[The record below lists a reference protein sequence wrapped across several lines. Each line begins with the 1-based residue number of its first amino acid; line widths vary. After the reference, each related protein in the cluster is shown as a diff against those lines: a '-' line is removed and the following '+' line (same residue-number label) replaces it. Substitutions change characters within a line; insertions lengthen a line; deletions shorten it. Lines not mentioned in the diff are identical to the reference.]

1 MFTMYYAD
9 CVGNETNCLYPH
21 RIEVTD
27 KKSFE
32 QAVSH
37 DYVCAEYKGGYRGND
52 NFIRS
57 DCLAVEVDNDHSED
71 PEDWVTPADVADAL
85 PDVSFAVHYSRH
97 HMKPKNGKA
106 ARPKFHAFFAIDPM
120 EDYAEYSGLK
130 KLMNR
135 IFPYFDKGAMDA
147 ARFFYGTKDPQ
158 VEFFDGSLSLTQ
170 FLAAD
175 EFDADMPQG
184 SYGGQFVI
192 EEGKRNA
199 TLSRKAGKLVKRFGA
214 TEKAFGIFMEEAAK
228 CSPPLEDEEL
238 GKIWSSASR
247 FGKKIQNQEGY
258 VPPDKYRPGNALK
271 PADYS
276 DIGQA
281 KVVAMDCASEL
292 AYSTGTDF
300 IVYDG
305 KRWVESKPKSIGCME
320 DFLDRQLSEAK
331 EALAKAMEALIRAGI
346 PEQTVFAGGRGL
358 ENQIQSE
365 IQLKAYRAYL
375 GAVSYHKFV
384 MKRRDIKYINSAL
397 MAVKPMVEVETKDLD
412 SHEFLLNCP
421 DGTYDL
427 RKGMEGRH
435 DHDFADYITMITAFA
450 PGDEG
455 KELWLDSVRR
465 TFQGDSELIDYVQQT
480 VGLCA
485 IGDVY
490 QEALTI
496 SYGTGSN
503 GKSTFWNSIA
513 GAMGTYSGM
522 ISADALTVGCRRNVK
537 PELAEVKGK
546 RILIA
551 AELEEGMRLSTSI
564 VKQLSSTDEIEG
576 EKKYKDPFK
585 FKPTH
590 TLVLY
595 TNHLPR
601 VGAMDTGI
609 WRRLIVIPFNATI
622 MGGGEVKNYSKFL
635 LDNAGPYIV
644 KWIIEGAQKAINN
657 NFKLELPDCV
667 KEAIEKYRADNDWMT
682 HFLDDCCETGQ
693 GLEEKSGELYASY
706 RAYCARS
713 GEFTR
718 STTEFYNSLEQR
730 GFVRRRRTK
739 GVFVLGLKLA
749 DSEADF

>member
-21 RIEVTD
+21 GIEIKD
-27 KKSFE
+27 KESFR
-32 QAVSH
+32 QAVSR
-37 DYVCAEYKGGYRGND
+37 DYVCAEYRGGYRGND

-57 DCLAVEVDNDHSED
+57 DCLAVEVDNDHSDD
-71 PEDWVTPADVADAL
+71 PEDWVTPADVAKAL

-130 KLMNR
+130 RLMNR

-158 VEFFDGSLSLTQ
+158 VEFFDGSLSLTR

-247 FGKKIQNQEGY
+247 FAKKVQNQEGY
-258 VPPDKYRPGNALK
+258 VPPDKYKPGNALK

-305 KRWVESKPKSIGCME
+305 KHWVESKPKSIGCME

-331 EALAKAMEALIRAGI
+331 EALAKAMEALIRTGI

-358 ENQIQSE
+358 ENQIQNE
-365 IQLKAYRAYL
+365 AQAKAYRAYL
-375 GAVSYHKFV
+375 GAVAYHKFV

-397 MAVKPMVEVETKDLD
+397 MAVKPMVEVETKGLD

-465 TFQGDSELIDYVQQT
+465 TFQGDEELIDYVQQT

-622 MGGGEVKNYSKFL
+622 MGGGEVKNYSKYL

-693 GLEEKSGELYASY
+693 GLEEKSGELYAGY
-706 RAYCARS
+706 RAYCVRS
-713 GEFTR
+713 GEFAR

-730 GFVRRRRTK
+730 GFVRHKRKNGR
-739 GVFVLGLKLA
+739 FVLGLRLA
-749 DSEADF
+749 DFED

>member
-21 RIEVTD
+21 KVEVKD
-27 KKSFE
+27 EASFRE
-32 QAVSH
+32 AVSR
-37 DYVCAEYKGGYRGND
+37 DYVCAEYQNSYRSND
-52 NFIRS
+52 NFIQS
-57 DCLAVEVDNDHSED
+57 DCLAVEFDNDHTDD
-71 PEDWVTPADVADAL
+71 PEKWVYPKDLREAL
-85 PDVSFAVHYSRH
+85 PGVAIGIHYSRN
-97 HMKPKNGKA
+97 HMKEKNGRIP
-106 ARPKFHAFFAIDPM
+106 RPKFHSFMQIEPITDQS
-120 EDYAEYSGLK
+120 EYAELK
-130 KLMNR
+130 NLVAKML
-135 IFPYFDKGAMDA
+135 PHVDPKALDA
-147 ARFFYGTKDPQ
+147 ARFFYGTKDPE
-158 VEFFDGSLSLTQ
+158 VEFFPGNMTLTE
-170 FLAAD
+170 FLRGD
-175 EFDADMPQG
+175 EFDSDMPQG
-184 SYGGQFVI
+184 SYGDKVVI
-192 EEGKRNA
+192 EEGRRNA
-199 TLSRKAGKLVKRFGA
+199 TMSRFAGKLVKRYGA
-214 TEKAFGIFMEEAAK
+214 TEEAFAIFMEEAAR
-228 CSPPLEDEEL
+228 CNPPLDDAEL
-238 GKIWSSASR
+238 GKIWWSAKR
-247 FGKKIQNQEGY
+247 FAKKVQSQDGY
-258 VPPDKYRPGNALK
+258 IPPDKFKPGPALK

-281 KVVAMDCASEL
+281 KVVAMDCANEL

-305 KRWVESKPKSIGCME
+305 TRWVESKPKSVGCME
-320 DFLDRQLSEAK
+320 NFLDRQLADAGDAVQKAKDRLMQMGLSEQAINSGGK
-331 EALAKAMEALIRAGI
+331 ALEK
-346 PEQTVFAGGRGL
+346 
-358 ENQIQSE
+358 QIQAD
-365 IQLKAYRAYL
+365 QMKAYLAYL
-375 GAVSYHKFV
+375 GAVAYYGFV

-397 MAVKPMVEVETKDLD
+397 MAVKPMVEVETRDLD

-427 RKGMEGRH
+427 REGMAGRR
-435 DHDFADYITMITAFA
+435 DHDSADYITMITAYA
-450 PGDEG
+450 PGDNG
-455 KELWLDSVRR
+455 KELWLESIDR
-465 TFQGDSELIDYVQQT
+465 TFQGDAELIEYVQQT

-490 QEALTI
+490 QEAISI
-496 SYGTGSN
+496 SYGIGSN

-590 TLVLY
+590 TLILY
-595 TNHLPR
+595 TNHLPK

-622 MGGGEVKNYSKFL
+622 MGNGEIKNYSKYL

-644 KWIIEGAQKAINN
+644 KWIIEGAQKAIKA
-657 NFKLELPDCV
+657 NFKLKLPKCV
-667 KEAIEKYRADNDWMT
+667 KEAVEKYKADNDWMS
-682 HFLDDCCETGQ
+682 HFLDECCEIGE
-693 GLEEKSGELYASY
+693 GFEEKSGELYAAY

-718 STTEFYNSLEQR
+718 STTEFYTSIEQR
-730 GFVRRRRTK
+730 GFTRHKRKNGR
-739 GVFVLGLKLA
+739 FVIGLQLA
-749 DSEADF
+749 DSEE

>member
-1 MFTMYYAD
+1 MFTMFYAD

-21 RIEVTD
+21 KVEVKD
-27 KKSFE
+27 EASFKE
-32 QAVSH
+32 AVSH
-37 DYVCAEYKGGYRGND
+37 DYVCAEYKNSYRSND
-52 NFIRS
+52 NFVQS
-57 DCLAVEVDNDHSED
+57 DCLAVEFDNDHTDD
-71 PEDWVTPADVADAL
+71 PDKWVYPKDLKEAL
-85 PDVSFAVHYSRH
+85 PGVAIGIHYSRNN
-97 HMKPKNGKA
+97 MKEKNGRA
-106 ARPKFHAFFAIDPM
+106 PRPKFHAFMQIEPITDQ
-120 EDYAEYSGLK
+120 EEYAELK
-130 KLMNR
+130 TLVARMLPHVDPKAL
-135 IFPYFDKGAMDA
+135 DA
-147 ARFFYGTKDPQ
+147 ARFFYGTKDPD
-158 VEFFDGSLSLTQ
+158 VEFFAGNMTLTE
-170 FLAAD
+170 FLTAE
-175 EFDADMPQG
+175 EFDKGMPQG
-184 SYGGQFVI
+184 SYGDKVVI
-192 EEGKRNA
+192 EEGRRNA
-199 TLSRKAGKLVKRFGA
+199 TMSRFAGKLVKRYGA
-214 TEKAFGIFMEEAAK
+214 TEDAFKIFMEEAAK
-228 CSPPLEDEEL
+228 CDPPLDDDEL
-238 GKIWSSASR
+238 GKIWWSAKR
-247 FGKKIQNQEGY
+247 FAKKVQSQDGY
-258 VPPDKYRPGNALK
+258 VPPDKFKPGPALK

-281 KVVAMDCASEL
+281 KVVAMDCANEL

-305 KRWVESKPKSIGCME
+305 KRWVESKPKSVGCME
-320 DFLDRQLSEAK
+320 NFLDRQLADAAEAVQKAKDKLMQLGLSEQV
-331 EALAKAMEALIRAGI
+331 IN
-346 PEQTVFAGGRGL
+346 TGGKTL
-358 ENQIQSE
+358 EKQIQAD
-365 IQLKAYRAYL
+365 QMRAYLAYL
-375 GAVSYHKFV
+375 GAVSYYGFV

-397 MAVKPMVEVETKDLD
+397 MAVKPMVELESRDLD

-427 RKGMEGRH
+427 RDGVNGRR
-435 DHDFADYITMITAFA
+435 DHDSADYITMITAFA
-450 PGDEG
+450 PGDDG
-455 KELWLDSVRR
+455 KDLWLESVNR
-465 TFQGDSELIDYVQQT
+465 TFQGDTELIDYVQQT

-496 SYGTGSN
+496 SYGVGSN
-503 GKSTFWNSIA
+503 GKSTFWNSVA

-595 TNHLPR
+595 TNHLPK

-622 MGGGEVKNYSKFL
+622 MGNGEIKNYSKYL

-644 KWIIEGAQKAINN
+644 KWIIEGAQKAIKA
-657 NFKLELPDCV
+657 NFKLKLPKCV
-667 KEAIEKYRADNDWMT
+667 KEAIEKYKADNDWMS
-682 HFLDDCCETGQ
+682 HFLDECCEVGD
-693 GLEEKSGELYASY
+693 GLEEKSGELYSAYRSY
-706 RAYCARS
+706 SARS

-718 STTEFYNSLEQR
+718 STTEFYGSLTQR
-730 GFVRRRRTK
+730 GFNRHRTNK
-739 GVFVLGLKLA
+739 GTFVYGLKLA
-749 DSEADF
+749 ESDE

>member
-1 MFTMYYAD
+1 MFTMFYAD
-9 CVGNETNCLYPH
+9 CIGNKTNCLYPH
-21 RIEVTD
+21 GIDITD

-37 DYVCAEYKGGYRGND
+37 DYVCAEYKNCYRSND

-57 DCLAVEVDNDHSED
+57 NCLAVEIDNDHSED
-71 PEDWVTPADVADAL
+71 PEEWVTPADVAKAL
-85 PDVSFAVHYSRH
+85 PNVAFAVHYSRH
-97 HMKPKNGKA
+97 HMKPKHGKP
-106 ARPKFHAFFAIDPM
+106 ARPKFHAFFSIDPI
-120 EDYAEYSGLK
+120 EDYTEYKELK
-130 KLMNR
+130 NLMNR
-135 IFPYFDKGAMDA
+135 IFPYFDNGAMDA
-147 ARFFYGTKDPQ
+147 ARFFYGTKDPL
-158 VEFFDGSLSLTQ
+158 VEFYDGDLTLTQ
-170 FLAAD
+170 FLASD
-175 EFDADMPQG
+175 EFDAGMPQG
-184 SYGGQFVI
+184 TYGERMVI
-192 EEGKRNA
+192 EEGRRNA
-199 TLSRKAGKLVKRFGA
+199 TMSRKAGRLVKRFGA
-214 TEKAFGIFMEEAAK
+214 TEEAFGIFMEEAAK
-228 CSPPLEDEEL
+228 CSPPLDDAEL
-238 GKIWSSASR
+238 GKIWSSACR
-247 FGKKIQNQEGY
+247 FARKVQSQEGY
-258 VPPDKYRPGNALK
+258 IPPEKYRPGSALK

-281 KVVAMDCASEL
+281 KVVAMDCANEL

-305 KRWVESKPKSIGCME
+305 TRWVESRPKSVGCME
-320 DFLDRQLSEAK
+320 NFLDRQLADAK
-331 EALAKAMEALIRAGI
+331 EAVAKAKKALMDLGVD
-346 PEQTVFAGGRGL
+346 EQAISAGGKAL
-358 ENQIQSE
+358 EKQIGAD
-365 IQLKAYRAYL
+365 QLKAYFAYL
-375 GAVSYHKFV
+375 GAVSYHGFV

-397 MAVKPMVEVETKDLD
+397 MAVKPMVEIETRDLD

-427 RKGMEGRH
+427 REGMGGRH
-435 DHDFADYITMITAFA
+435 EHDFADYITMVTAYA

-455 KELWLDSVRR
+455 KELWLDSVDR
-465 TFQGDSELIDYVQQT
+465 TFQGDAELIDYVQQT

-496 SYGTGSN
+496 SYGVGSN

-622 MGGGEVKNYSKFL
+622 MGSGEVKNYSKYL

-644 KWIIEGAQKAINN
+644 KWIIEGARKAINAD
-657 NFKLELPDCV
+657 FKLKLPKCV
-667 KEAIEKYRADNDWMT
+667 KEAIEKYKADNDWMS
-682 HFLDDCCETGQ
+682 HFLDDCCEIGREF
-693 GLEEKSGELYASY
+693 EEKSGELYASY
-706 RAYCARS
+706 RAYCART
-713 GEFTR
+713 GEFAR
-718 STTEFYNSLEQR
+718 STTEFYKSLEQH
-730 GFVRRRRTK
+730 GFTRHKRKK
-739 GVFVLGLKLA
+739 GVFVIGLRLA
-749 DSEADF
+749 ETEADF

>member
-27 KKSFE
+27 KKSFK

-71 PEDWVTPADVADAL
+71 PEDWVTPADVAYAL

-106 ARPKFHAFFAIDPM
+106 ARPKFHAFFAIDPIK
-120 EDYAEYSGLK
+120 DYAEYSALK

-147 ARFFYGTKDPQ
+147 ARFFYGTKDPK
-158 VEFFDGSLSLTQ
+158 VELYDGALTLTG
-170 FLAAD
+170 FLASD

-184 SYGGQFVI
+184 SYGGEMVI
-192 EEGKRNA
+192 EEGRRNA
-199 TLSRKAGKLVKRFGA
+199 TMSRKAGRLVKRYGA

-228 CSPPLEDEEL
+228 CSPPLDDAEL
-238 GKIWSSASR
+238 GKIWSSACR
-247 FGKKIQNQEGY
+247 FARKVQNQKGY

-281 KVVAMDCASEL
+281 KVVAMDCASGL

-305 KRWVESKPKSIGCME
+305 KRWLESKPKSIGCME
-320 DFLDRQLSEAK
+320 DFLDRQLAEAK
-331 EALAKAMEALIRAGI
+331 GAVTGAMEALIRAGI
-346 PEQTVFAGGRGL
+346 TEQAVMAGGREL
-358 ENQIQSE
+358 ENQIQNE
-365 IQLKAYRAYL
+365 AQMKAYRMYL
-375 GAVSYHKFV
+375 GAVGYHKFV

-397 MAVKPMVEVETKDLD
+397 MAVKPMVEVETSELD
-412 SHEFLLNCP
+412 RHEFLLNCP

-427 RKGMEGRH
+427 RKGMAGKRE
-435 DHDFADYITMITAFA
+435 HDFADYITMITAFA
-450 PGDEG
+450 PGDKG
-455 KELWLDSVRR
+455 KELWLDSVYR
-465 TFQGDSELIDYVQQT
+465 TFQGDEELIDYVQQT

-496 SYGTGSN
+496 SYGSGSN

-522 ISADALTVGCRRNVK
+522 ISADTLTVGCRRNVK

-564 VKQLSSTDEIEG
+564 IKQLSSTDEIEG

-595 TNHLPR
+595 TNHLPK

-622 MGGGEVKNYSKFL
+622 MGSGEIKNYSKYL

-657 NFKLELPDCV
+657 NFKLELPACV
-667 KEAIEKYRADNDWMT
+667 KEAIERYKADNDWMT
-682 HFLDDCCETGQ
+682 HFLDDCCETGE
-693 GLEEKSGELYASY
+693 GFEAKSGELYASY

-718 STTEFYNSLEQR
+718 STTEFYSCLEQR

-749 DSEADF
+749 DPEMDF

>member
-21 RIEVTD
+21 KVEVKD
-27 KKSFE
+27 EASFRE
-32 QAVSH
+32 AVSR
-37 DYVCAEYKGGYRGND
+37 DYVCAEYQNSYRSND
-52 NFIRS
+52 NFIQS
-57 DCLAVEVDNDHSED
+57 DCLAVEFDNDHTDD
-71 PEDWVTPADVADAL
+71 PEKWVYPKDLREAL
-85 PDVSFAVHYSRH
+85 PGVAIGIHYSRN
-97 HMKPKNGKA
+97 HMKEKNGRIP
-106 ARPKFHAFFAIDPM
+106 RPKFHSFMQIEPITDQS
-120 EDYAEYSGLK
+120 EYAELK
-130 KLMNR
+130 NLVARMLPHVDPKAL
-135 IFPYFDKGAMDA
+135 DA
-147 ARFFYGTKDPQ
+147 ARFFYGTKDPE
-158 VEFFDGSLSLTQ
+158 VEFFPGNMTLTE
-170 FLAAD
+170 FLRGD
-175 EFDADMPQG
+175 EFDSYMPQG
-184 SYGGQFVI
+184 SYGDKVVI
-192 EEGKRNA
+192 EEGRRNA
-199 TLSRKAGKLVKRFGA
+199 TMSRFAGKLVKRYGA
-214 TEKAFGIFMEEAAK
+214 TEEAFAIFMEEAAR
-228 CSPPLEDEEL
+228 CNPPLDDAEL
-238 GKIWSSASR
+238 GKIWWSAKR
-247 FGKKIQNQEGY
+247 FAKKVQSQDGY
-258 VPPDKYRPGNALK
+258 IPPDKFKPGPALK

-281 KVVAMDCASEL
+281 KVVAMDCANEL

-305 KRWVESKPKSIGCME
+305 TRWVESKPKSVGCME
-320 DFLDRQLSEAK
+320 NFLDRQLADAADAVQKAKDRLMQMGLSEQAINSGGK
-331 EALAKAMEALIRAGI
+331 ALEK
-346 PEQTVFAGGRGL
+346 
-358 ENQIQSE
+358 QIQAD
-365 IQLKAYRAYL
+365 QMKAYLVYL
-375 GAVSYHKFV
+375 GAVAYYGFV

-397 MAVKPMVEVETKDLD
+397 MAVKPMVEVETRDLD

-427 RKGMEGRH
+427 REGMAGRR
-435 DHDFADYITMITAFA
+435 DHDSADYITMITAYA
-450 PGDEG
+450 PGDNG
-455 KELWLDSVRR
+455 KELWLESIDR
-465 TFQGDSELIDYVQQT
+465 TFQGDAELIEYVQQT

-490 QEALTI
+490 QEAISI
-496 SYGTGSN
+496 SYGIGSN

-590 TLVLY
+590 TLILY
-595 TNHLPR
+595 TNHLPK

-622 MGGGEVKNYSKFL
+622 MGNGEIKNYSKYL

-644 KWIIEGAQKAINN
+644 KWVIEGAQKAIKA
-657 NFKLELPDCV
+657 NFKLKLPKCV
-667 KEAIEKYRADNDWMT
+667 KDAIDKYKADNDWMS
-682 HFLDDCCETGQ
+682 HFLDECCEIG
-693 GLEEKSGELYASY
+693 GDYEEKSGELYAAY

-718 STTEFYNSLEQR
+718 STTEFYTSIEQR
-730 GFVRRRRTK
+730 GFTRHKRKNGR
-739 GVFVLGLKLA
+739 FVIGLKLA
-749 DSEADF
+749 DSED

>member
-21 RIEVTD
+21 GIDITD
-27 KKSFE
+27 KKSFT

-37 DYVCAEYKGGYRGND
+37 DYVCAEYKGGYRSND

-57 DCLAVEVDNDHSED
+57 NCLAVEVDNDHSEN
-71 PEDWVTPADVADAL
+71 PEDWVTPADVAKAL
-85 PDVSFAVHYSRH
+85 PNVSFAVHYSRH

-106 ARPKFHAFFAIDPM
+106 ARPKFHAFFSIDPI
-120 EDYAEYSGLK
+120 EDYEEYSELK
-130 KLMNR
+130 KLINR

-147 ARFFYGTKDPQ
+147 ARFFYGTKEPE
-158 VEFFDGSLSLTQ
+158 VEFYEGDLTLTQ

-175 EFDADMPQG
+175 EFDSGMAQG
-184 SYGGQFVI
+184 TYGDQMVI
-192 EEGKRNA
+192 EEGRRNA
-199 TLSRKAGKLVKRFGA
+199 TMSRKAGKLVKRYGA
-214 TEKAFGIFMEEAAK
+214 TEEAFNIFMEEAAK
-228 CSPPLEDEEL
+228 CSPPLDDAEL
-238 GKIWSSASR
+238 GKIWSSACR
-247 FGKKIQNQEGY
+247 FARKVQSQEGY
-258 VPPDKYRPGNALK
+258 IPPDKFKPGSALK

-281 KVVAMDCASEL
+281 KVVAMDCANEL

-305 KRWVESKPKSIGCME
+305 MRWVESKPKSVGCME
-320 DFLDRQLSEAK
+320 NFLDRQLADAKDAVAKAK
-331 EALAKAMEALIRAGI
+331 EALMQLGVQEQLISTGGKA
-346 PEQTVFAGGRGL
+346 L
-358 ENQIQSE
+358 EKQITGDQM
-365 IQLKAYRAYL
+365 KAYMAYL
-375 GAVSYHKFV
+375 GALSYYGFV

-397 MAVKPMVEVETKDLD
+397 MAVKPMVELETSDLD

-427 RKGMEGRH
+427 RKGMNGRR
-435 DHDFADYITMITAFA
+435 DHDSADYITMITAFA
-450 PGDEG
+450 PGDDG
-455 KELWLDSVRR
+455 KELWLDSINR
-465 TFQGDSELIDYVQQT
+465 TFQGDTELIDYVQQT

-496 SYGTGSN
+496 SYGVGSN

-595 TNHLPR
+595 TNHLPK

-622 MGGGEVKNYSKFL
+622 MGNGEIKNYSKYL
-635 LDNAGPYIV
+635 MDNAGPYIV
-644 KWIIEGAQKAINN
+644 KWIIEGAQKAINA
-657 NFKLELPDCV
+657 NFKLTLPKCV
-667 KEAIEKYRADNDWMT
+667 KEAIEKYKADNDWMS
-682 HFLDDCCETGQ
+682 HFLDECCELGD
-693 GLEEKSGELYASY
+693 GYEEKSGELYAAY
-706 RAYCARS
+706 RSYCARS

-718 STTEFYNSLEQR
+718 STTEFYKSLEQR
-730 GFVRRRRTK
+730 GFTRHRTSKSRLVR
-739 GVFVLGLKLA
+739 GLRLA
-749 DSEADF
+749 DSEE